1 MPRVKYS
8 LSPVP
13 TSTSPA
19 PPSLWTSRRL
29 MVWGTG
35 LLLLSWFIYVYTMT
49 TPGLVDRAGRFKGTD
64 HIYFFVMGSL
74 MQDGRT
80 DDLYSPDAHLAEG
93 RRRIDS
99 NLALYQPYSNY
110 GPQVAWAFM
119 PLARLPYAYSLT
131 LFLIVTAACYGLSV
145 WIVWR
150 DLPELAPYGRL
161 VALLAA
167 ASPLFLSL
175 FRYAQLSAM
184 SLLLLSLALAA
195 LRRNRRFL
203 AGIALGTMIFKP
215 TLGVIVG
222 ITLVAAGEWR
232 IVAGAA
238 TAAGAQIALAWAVS
252 STFVMRQYV
261 DVLGRL
267 LRDPSLVQIYPT
279 EVHSL
284 RGFVQLLIP
293 RSPLIGP
300 VSLVGT
306 LVLLAIGIHVW
317 RSKCE
322 MGLRWG
328 VLVLLTI
335 LASPHL
341 LTYDLVLLSLPL
353 LTLANW
359 AVGHRD
365 DRRHRVMSVFL
376 LLAYLAPFSSN
387 LARLWPVQAS
397 VIAIGALTWL
407 GVSLSRKANPL
418 SDDLR
423 ATSTSPQAA

>member
-1 MPRVKYS
+1 MPRVEGP

-13 TSTSPA
+13 TSTSLSSQ
-19 PPSLWTSRRL
+19 SLWTSRRL
-29 MVWGTG
+29 TVWGTG
-35 LLLLSWFIYVYTMT
+35 LLVLSWFIYAYTMT

-74 MQDGRT
+74 MQDGRA
-80 DDLYSPDAHLAEG
+80 DALYSPDAHLAEG
-93 RRRIDS
+93 RRRIEPS
-99 NLALYQPYSNY
+99 LALYAPYSNY

-119 PLARLPYAYSLT
+119 PLARLPYEYSLT
-131 LFLIVTAACYGLSV
+131 LFLLFTGACYGLSV
-145 WIVWR
+145 WMIWR
-150 DLPELAPYGRL
+150 DLPDLARYGAL

-175 FRYAQLSAM
+175 FRYAQLSAIT
-184 SLLLLSLALAA
+184 LLLLSLALAA

-215 TLGVIVG
+215 TLGVVVG
-222 ITLVAAGEWR
+222 IALIAAREWR

-238 TAAGAQIALAWAVS
+238 MAATAQIALAWSVS

-261 DVLGRL
+261 DVLWRL

-293 RSPLIGP
+293 QSPLGGL

-306 LVLLAIGIHVW
+306 LVLLAAGIHVW
-317 RSKCE
+317 RSKGE

-328 VLVLLTI
+328 VLVLLTV

-341 LTYDLVLLSLPL
+341 LTYDLVLLSIPL

-359 AVGHRD
+359 AVSHLD

-387 LARLWPVQAS
+387 FARLWPVQAS
-397 VIAIGALTWL
+397 VVAIGALAWL
-407 GVSLSRKANPL
+407 GVSLSTTTNPF
-418 SDDLR
+418 SGDFR
-423 ATSTSPQAA
+423 TASASPQAA

>member
-1 MPRVKYS
+1 
-8 LSPVP
+8 VP
-13 TSTSPA
+13 TSTSPS

-29 MVWGTG
+29 TVWGTG
-35 LLLLSWFIYVYTMT
+35 LLVLSWFIYVYTMT

-74 MQDGRT
+74 MQDGRA

-119 PLARLPYAYSLT
+119 PLAGLPYGYSLT
-131 LFLIVTAACYGLSV
+131 LFLIFTAACYGLSV

-161 VALLAA
+161 VVLLAA
-167 ASPLFLSL
+167 ASPLVLSL
-175 FRYAQLSAM
+175 FRYAQLSAI

-238 TAAGAQIALAWAVS
+238 TAATAQIALAWAVS
-252 STFVMRQYV
+252 GTFVMRQYV
-261 DVLGRL
+261 QVLWRL
-267 LRDPSLVQIYPT
+267 LRDPALVQIYPT

-293 RSPLIGP
+293 QSPLIGL
-300 VSLVGT
+300 VSLAGT
-306 LVLLAIGIHVW
+306 LVLVALGIHVW
-317 RSKCE
+317 RSRCE

-341 LTYDLVLLSLPL
+341 LTYDLVLLSIPL

-397 VIAIGALTWL
+397 VVAIGALTCL
-407 GVSLSRKANPL
+407 GVSLSRKAKPF

-423 ATSTSPQAA
+423 AASASPRAA

>member
-1 MPRVKYS
+1 
-8 LSPVP
+8 
-13 TSTSPA
+13 
-19 PPSLWTSRRL
+19 

-35 LLLLSWFIYVYTMT
+35 LLLLSWFIYVYTMA

-261 DVLGRL
+261 DVLWRL

-293 RSPLIGP
+293 RSPLIGL

-397 VIAIGALTWL
+397 VVAIGALTWL
-407 GVSLSRKANPL
+407 GVSLSRKANPF

>member
-1 MPRVKYS
+1 
-8 LSPVP
+8 VP
-13 TSTSPA
+13 TSTSPS

-29 MVWGTG
+29 TVWGTG
-35 LLLLSWFIYVYTMT
+35 LLFISWFIYIYTMT

-74 MQDGRT
+74 MLDGRAG
-80 DDLYSPDAHLAEG
+80 DLYSPDAHLAEG
-93 RRRIDS
+93 RRRIEPS
-99 NLALYQPYSNY
+99 LALYAPHSNY

-119 PLARLPYAYSLT
+119 PLARLPYGYSLT
-131 LFLIVTAACYGLSV
+131 LFLLFTGACYGMSV
-145 WIVWR
+145 WIIWR
-150 DLPELAPYGRL
+150 DLPGLARYGSL

-184 SLLLLSLALAA
+184 TLVLLSLALAA
-195 LRRNRRFL
+195 IRRNRGFL

-215 TLGVIVG
+215 TLGVVVG
-222 ITLVAAGEWR
+222 IALLAAGEWR

-238 TAAGAQIALAWAVS
+238 TAAIAQIALAWSVS
-252 STFVMRQYV
+252 SAFVMRQYV
-261 DVLGRL
+261 DVLWRL

-293 RSPLIGP
+293 QSPIVAL
-300 VSLVGT
+300 VSLAGT
-306 LVLLAIGIHVW
+306 LVLLATGIHVW
-317 RSKCE
+317 SRKSE
-322 MGLRWG
+322 AGLRWG
-328 VLVLLTI
+328 VLMLLTI

-341 LTYDLVLLSLPL
+341 LTYDLVLLSIPL

-359 AVGHRD
+359 AVTHRD
-365 DRRHRVMSVFL
+365 DRRHRVVSVLL

-407 GVSLSRKANPL
+407 GVSLSTKTNPS

-423 ATSTSPQAA
+423 ATSVAPQAA